1 MGTPDPQ
8 TQADAPHTNPVFRGD
23 RHDTGN
29 HVCRAGVRMTRPKPK
44 LTGIW
49 LHIAAA
55 CTLIA
60 CIALVMMGKIGD

>member
-1 MGTPDPQ
+1 
-8 TQADAPHTNPVFRGD
+8 
-23 RHDTGN
+23 
-29 HVCRAGVRMTRPKPK
+29 MTRPKPK